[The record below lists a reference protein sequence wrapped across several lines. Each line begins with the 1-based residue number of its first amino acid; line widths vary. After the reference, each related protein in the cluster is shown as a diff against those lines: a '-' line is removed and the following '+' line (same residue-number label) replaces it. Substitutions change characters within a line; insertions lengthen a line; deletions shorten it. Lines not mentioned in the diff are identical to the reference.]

1 MAKKKE
7 QFKGMKK
14 EEIQKEVLA
23 LREKIR
29 LIRFKAEGSK
39 SKNIKEDLAL
49 RKQVARGLT
58 IINQK

>member
-39 SKNIKEDLAL
+39 SKNLKEDLAL

>member
-29 LIRFKAEGSK
+29 MIRFKAEGSK

-49 RKQVARGLT
+49 RKQIARGLT

>member
-49 RKQVARGLT
+49 RKQVARALT

>member
-39 SKNIKEDLAL
+39 SKNIKEDLSL
-49 RKQVARGLT
+49 RKQVARALT

>member
-39 SKNIKEDLAL
+39 SKNIKEDWAL
-49 RKQVARGLT
+49 RKQIARGLT

>member
-29 LIRFKAEGSK
+29 LIRFKAEGAK

>member
-1 MAKKKE
+1 MAKHKE

-49 RKQVARGLT
+49 RKQVARALT